1 MASDQT
7 TGVEGIDFHRDGRG
21 HYWPGPYPTRRV
33 QVLSVTDGAAASDSR
48 TADLITRLRGHAAL
62 RSAMNGDNGNTA
74 MLRAA
79 ADEIER
85 LRGHVRQLRSVIED
99 ALMWDGADDTG
110 VDAVWRE
117 SAEEALKETK

>member
-1 MASDQT
+1 MNETPDQT
-7 TGVEGIDFHRDGRG
+7 T
-21 HYWPGPYPTRRV
+21 
-33 QVLSVTDGAAASDSR
+33 
-48 TADLITRLRGHAAL
+48 LITPEKL
-62 RSAMNGDNGNTA
+62 RSDADNLDSTGSYWVCGS
-74 MLRAA
+74 LRAA